1 MSYVASQYAEA
12 LFGMA
17 LEDDS
22 TDKIFDLLL
31 DFSKVFDEDINKFLN
46 HPKISNKDKKT
57 VIDDTVTNKL
67 LKHFIYVL
75 IDNHRIDL
83 LQDIVYELQKIVD
96 NQNKIMK
103 VQVFSNSILDSEQMK
118 QLIQNLNRKQNR
130 EIKLENIVDLTIVG
144 GLRIEY
150 EGMVLDDTIN
160 NYLNN
165 LKANLTK

>member
-22 TDKIFDLLL
+22 TEKIFDLLL

-46 HPKISNKDKKT
+46 HPK
-57 VIDDTVTNKL
+57 
-67 LKHFIYVL
+67 
-75 IDNHRIDL
+75 
-83 LQDIVYELQKIVD
+83 
-96 NQNKIMK
+96 
-103 VQVFSNSILDSEQMK
+103 ILDSEQMK